1 MDVLGCPRTGSR
13 NRSDLVENSTV
24 DFSWHDPLW
33 EKRLKLNSCEYE
45 ALTGDRER
53 WNKKAERKKER
64 KKGRKEGRKKEIKAW
79 NEIERE
85 TEKWKKE
92 KEGGSPIRGYE
103 RFGIK
108 DGIKGMRKIDTGM
121 LLKMHC
127 PRQLRP
133 HLLRV
138 FTLNRSL
145 LVHWTR
151 QLFHEVMEG

>member
-1 MDVLGCPRTGSR
+1 MSKNRFEKSLRPSREFNRWFFVTRSALGKTFEIKFLRIWS
-13 NRSDLVENSTV
+13 V
-24 DFSWHDPLW
+24 DGGQR
-33 EKRLKLNSCEYE
+33 KVKQK
-45 ALTGDRER
+45 GG
-53 WNKKAERKKER
+53 KKER

-85 TEKWKKE
+85 TEKWNGEKWKKE
-92 KEGGSPIRGYE
+92 KESGSPIRGYE